1 MRRVLAIV
9 ICVAVPGSV
18 CAQDDFSHLKVKLG
32 QIVYVTDTTTGVEVS
47 GPLKALSPTHLSID
61 GYAFEPRE
69 DLKVERLG
77 DPVWDGAAW
86 GFGIGF
92 LFGAVLVVPE
102 CSAPQRA
109 WQCVLGPAAELAA
122 IGAFIDWR
130 IKGRTTIYDRSSEAP
145 GRSVR
150 FVPDV
155 GAHRRGAA
163 LVVRF

>member
-1 MRRVLAIV
+1 MRAALLLL
-9 ICVAVPGSV
+9 VALLTPEVAA
-18 CAQDDFSHLKVKLG
+18 AQPDFSHLQVRIG
-32 QIVYVTDTTTGVEVS
+32 QTVYVTDLTTGARVT
-47 GPLKALSPTHLSID
+47 GPLTALAADELSID
-61 GYAFEPRE
+61 GYAFSPGPNLKIERE
-69 DLKVERLG
+69 G

-92 LFGAVLVVPE
+92 IFGAVLAVPE

-130 IKGRTTIYDRSSEAP
+130 IKGRTTIYDRWSEAP

-155 GAHRRGAA
+155 GAHRGGAA